1 MKNTAAKCTTANRVP
16 ALLAVVGV
24 LQMLD
29 WHSTLSAAENRL
41 ETNKLINW
49 LGQWIGFSAA
59 LSSIKSILIVSLL
72 AGFLYWRK
80 HKGIYD
86 TEFVGC
92 LSTVALVY
100 GAVVFNNYLP

>member
-1 MKNTAAKCTTANRVP
+1 
-16 ALLAVVGV
+16 
-24 LQMLD
+24 
-29 WHSTLSAAENRL
+29 
-41 ETNKLINW
+41 
-49 LGQWIGFSAA
+49 
-59 LSSIKSILIVSLL
+59 LL

-86 TEFVGC
+86 TEFVVC

>member
-1 MKNTAAKCTTANRVP
+1 LNAAVTKFTVANRVP
-16 ALLAVVGV
+16 TLLAIVAG

-29 WHSTLSAAENRL
+29 WHSTLSAAQNRL

-49 LGQWIGFSAA
+49 LGHWIGFAFA
-59 LSSIKSILIVSLL
+59 LSAIKSLLIACLL
-72 AGFLYWRK
+72 VGFLYWRK

-86 TEFVGC
+86 TEFVVC

-100 GAVVFNNYLP
+100 GAVVFNNYLS